1 MIRLAMYGNFSS
13 TFPLGRLF
21 TVDQCNEL
29 KRMSEYHA
37 YGADNAAWRGMAC
50 KTVPGFVGMTDP
62 AFRRLLLELR
72 DLYPNISR
80 GSSSSGDGGGR
91 GGGGGGGG
99 EGGGGGVG
107 RTTTMRFESDS
118 EPHLVK
124 YSGASSGSPLHVD
137 TDHMSLTVNV
147 LLSDVG
153 DFGGGGTYIRAI
165 DRTIYLEQGQMLVHP
180 GCLAHAGN
188 DITYGVRQLLV
199 AFVECE

>member
-1 MIRLAMYGNFSS
+1 MGFSS
-13 TFPLGRLF
+13 TAPLGRLF

-37 YGADNAAWRGMAC
+37 YDAGNTAWRGMAC
-50 KTVPGFVGMTDP
+50 KTVPGFVDMTDP
-62 AFRRLLLELR
+62 TFRRLLRELR
-72 DLYPNISR
+72 VLYPNISR
-80 GSSSSGDGGGR
+80 GSSSSDD
-91 GGGGGGGG
+91 GGGGGG
-99 EGGGGGVG
+99 EGGGGGG
-107 RTTTMRFESDS
+107 GATTMRFESDS

-137 TDHMSLTVNV
+137 TDHMSLTVNA

-165 DRTIYLEQGQMLVHP
+165 DRTIFLEQGQMLVHP